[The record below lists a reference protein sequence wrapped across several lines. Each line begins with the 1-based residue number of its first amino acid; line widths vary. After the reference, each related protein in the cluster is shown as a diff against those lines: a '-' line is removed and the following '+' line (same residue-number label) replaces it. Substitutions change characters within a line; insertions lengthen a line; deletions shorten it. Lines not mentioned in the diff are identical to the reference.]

1 MKLPEYSI
9 QVKIKI
15 IILLF
20 FLIIINLIFFFKD
33 KKINI
38 AIYYI
43 SIKNGGI
50 QRVTALLINNLSKAM
65 LFKLFLFINQSEN
78 DEYTINSN
86 IKRVLIRN
94 GTPNLIKEIKKKKI
108 EIIIYQLYNPKEIDI
123 LNNLNF
129 VKTIIFIHCCFLSW
143 LYLHKYNFVRIFY
156 SSIKN
161 TKYVI
166 SLIPFE
172 NDYLFP
178 KWGINSILLN
188 DFITYEYD
196 NITPSDLS
204 SKIIL
209 MMGRGYDVRKRFDLG
224 INAMKYIV
232 QQIPEVEMIIIS
244 NRIEQLLNLVKKLK
258 LENNI
263 KFVGY
268 STKPEIYF
276 KNASLNIIPSSTE
289 SFSLTL
295 CETKLYGIPNI
306 VTGLEYLSPI
316 KGGVINLYN
325 DTPQNIAK
333 EAIKILNNITYR
345 KYLGEEARKSMKEFK
360 NEYTTKKWIELIFSI
375 YKGQNYYDNL
385 RKNAKK
391 ISKKEALIILKNQIE
406 LLKKREPV
414 YKNISLDK
422 IINLIK

>member
-1 MKLPEYSI
+1 
-9 QVKIKI
+9 
-15 IILLF
+15 
-20 FLIIINLIFFFKD
+20 
-33 KKINI
+33 
-38 AIYYI
+38 
-43 SIKNGGI
+43 
-50 QRVTALLINNLSKAM
+50 M